1 MRDCMNGVIIID
13 KPPGKTSFA
22 VVENIKKILGAR
34 KVGHAGTLDPLA
46 TGVLPVCINEA
57 TKLAQFFLMDSKEYR
72 ATMLL
77 GIETDTL
84 DIDGKITAR
93 KEPRVTKSDIENTLN
108 SFVGEIEQKPPRYSA
123 IKFKGKPLY
132 EWARRGSAV
141 DPLPRTVD
149 IHQIIL
155 ENVELPYVTF
165 FVSCSKGTY
174 IRSLCSEIGE
184 RLGCGA
190 CLSAL
195 RRIRSGYFVEE
206 SAISFENINHQKA
219 EEMLLKNLIPMVDA
233 VSCFPTIDVDQRL
246 ADRLR
251 NGYQPLVGDMAENQI
266 DTLTAGQVIKF
277 ISSGNCL
284 VALARMLYS
293 FDQIS
298 ALDSKKQLVE
308 IIRVFNY

>member
-1 MRDCMNGVIIID
+1 MNGVIIID
-13 KPPGKTSFA
+13 KPSGKTSFA
-22 VVENIKKILGAR
+22 VVEHIKKILGAR

-46 TGVLPVCINEA
+46 TGVLPVCVNEA

-77 GIETDTL
+77 GVETDTL
-84 DIDGKITAR
+84 DIEGEITAR
-93 KEPRVTKSDIENTLN
+93 KEPRVTKSGIENILS

-123 IKFKGKPLY
+123 VKFKGKPLY
-132 EWARRGSAV
+132 KWARRGSSV
-141 DPLPRTVD
+141 DPPPRMVD

-174 IRSLCSEIGE
+174 IRSLCSDIGK

-195 RRIRSGYFVEE
+195 RRIRSGNFVEE
-206 SAISFENINHQKA
+206 AAISFENIDTQKR
-219 EEMLLKNLIPMVDA
+219 EEMLVKNLIPMVDTL
-233 VSCFPTIDVDQRL
+233 SCFPTIDVDQKL
-246 ADRLR
+246 AGRLR
-251 NGYQPLVGDMAENQI
+251 NGYQPVIGDMVADQI
-266 DTLTAGQVIKF
+266 DTLTAGNVIKF
-277 ISSGNCL
+277 VSGGNCL
-284 VALARMLYS
+284 VALAKMLYS

-298 ALDSKKQLVE
+298 SLDSRKQVVE
-308 IIRVFNY
+308 IIRVFKCC